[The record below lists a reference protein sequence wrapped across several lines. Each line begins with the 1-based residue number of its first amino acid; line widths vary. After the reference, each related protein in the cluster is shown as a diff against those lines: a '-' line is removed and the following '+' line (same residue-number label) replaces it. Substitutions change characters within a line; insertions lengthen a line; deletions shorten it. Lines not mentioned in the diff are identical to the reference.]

1 MTESKK
7 TTKANEPKFT
17 KLGLVHDTSFSVI
30 DRDIINIVL
39 DDDKQYTLADVK
51 AKIEEFKKGV

>member
-7 TTKANEPKFT
+7 TTKAKEPKFT
-17 KLGLVHDTSFSVI
+17 KLGLVHDTSFSVT